1 MAAMLPQTGLEQDTQ
16 LFEPKK
22 LDDSY
27 KYGRSMW
34 NLGKGDTIALGHYDG
49 ELLHFG
55 THKGKMVS
63 LDISGVT
70 HDGGRIKEI
79 QSIKLLHGAKHVD
92 PSCMDVEQEHFVVG
106 DTKGNVSTFSRVAG
120 KCALKNLDHKEK
132 VSAVKMAG
140 DQLFHTG
147 FDGYLLVRN
156 MKLDRIVHSWI
167 STKAPLSDMIVQDS
181 SKLIVSSWDSSI
193 TQIDLRMKS
202 CEQIR
207 HNKSPIRKIKLHE
220 EGNIIVAAHGV
231 GGLRS
236 IDLRNPSTPLKEYG
250 VGNGHTDVINHIVLQ
265 KDRIFT
271 AADDLT
277 VRLFDVNQDQCLE
290 RLQGHS
296 TGIMHLCLSG
306 DLLIASNYSGFRKY
320 RMTDIDNA
328 LAEIERRRQALQEVQ
343 KKEESAEAKGKGKKK
358 KGKK

>member
-1 MAAMLPQTGLEQDTQ
+1 
-16 LFEPKK
+16 
-22 LDDSY
+22 
-27 KYGRSMW
+27 MW
-34 NLGKGDTIALGHYDG
+34 NLGKGDSMAIGYHCG

-70 HDGGRIKEI
+70 HDGGKIKEI
-79 QSIKLLHGAKHVD
+79 QCIKLLHGASHVD
-92 PSCMDVEQEHFVVG
+92 PSCMDVGQEHFIIG

-120 KCALKNLDHKEK
+120 KCSSKNLDHKEK
-132 VSAVKMAG
+132 VSAVKISG
-140 DQLFHTG
+140 DQLIHTG
-147 FDGYLLVRN
+147 FDGYLLVRD

-167 STKAPLSDMIVQDS
+167 STKAPLSDMIVKDS
-181 SKLIVSSWDSSI
+181 SNLIVSSWDSSI

-207 HNKSPIRKIKLHE
+207 HSKSPIRKIVLHE
-220 EGNIIVAAHGV
+220 EGNIVVAAHGV
-231 GGLRS
+231 GGLKS
-236 IDLRNPSTPLKEYG
+236 IDLRNTSTPLKEYG
-250 VGNGHTDVINHIVLQ
+250 IGNGHTDVINHIVMQ

-271 AADDLT
+271 ASDDLT

-296 TGIMHLCLSG
+296 TGILHLCLSG

-343 KKEESAEAKGKGKKK
+343 KKDEPAQGKGAKKK
-358 KGKK
+358 KKKKK